1 MTGARDRKRA
11 DRQKRKR
18 RSTER
23 SSPVEAAAPQPTPP
37 DADGNGRQVANE
49 SFQQKMARRYEERN
63 AEARA
68 KLEPLDPGERPTAVT
83 VGAIVAA
90 VLAVIFTVSAGLA
103 IAGVDAGD
111 REIKPA
117 PIVVFAIVFWAMAFG
132 MWRARYWA
140 VLGFQTLLLLMI
152 LASAFGLVVVD
163 SVLQAVGT
171 TLLLLGSGALFYFM
185 IRAMARIQMPE
196 PPGAD

>member
-1 MTGARDRKRA
+1 VEEPPVAT
-11 DRQKRKR
+11 
-18 RSTER
+18 TEQANGD
-23 SSPVEAAAPQPTPP
+23 PAAS
-37 DADGNGRQVANE
+37 E
-49 SFQQKMARRYEERN
+49 SFQERMSRRYEERN
-63 AEARA
+63 AEARG
-68 KLEPLDPGERPTAVT
+68 KLEPLEKGERPKAVT

-90 VLAVIFTVSAGLA
+90 ILAVIFTVSAALA
-103 IAGVDAGD
+103 IAGVDAGGRD
-111 REIKPA
+111 IRPA
-117 PIVVFAIVFWAMAFG
+117 PVIAFAIVFWAMAAG

-140 VLGFQTLLLLMI
+140 VLGFQTLLLLMM

-185 IRAMARIQMPE
+185 IRAMARIQMPS

>member
-1 MTGARDRKRA
+1 VTGARDRKRA
-11 DRQKRKR
+11 ERQKRKR

-23 SSPVEAAAPQPTPP
+23 SSPPVEAAESEPTPP
-37 DADGNGRQVANE
+37 DADGNGGQVADE
-49 SFQQKMARRYEERN
+49 TFQEKMARRYEERN
-63 AEARA
+63 TEARA
-68 KLEPLDPGERPTAVT
+68 KLEPLEPGERPTAVT

-103 IAGVDAGD
+103 IAGVNAGD
-111 REIKPA
+111 REIKPT
-117 PIVVFAIVFWAMAFG
+117 PIIVFAIVFWAMAFG

-171 TLLLLGSGALFYFM
+171 TLLLLGSGTLFYFM

-196 PPGAD
+196 PPER